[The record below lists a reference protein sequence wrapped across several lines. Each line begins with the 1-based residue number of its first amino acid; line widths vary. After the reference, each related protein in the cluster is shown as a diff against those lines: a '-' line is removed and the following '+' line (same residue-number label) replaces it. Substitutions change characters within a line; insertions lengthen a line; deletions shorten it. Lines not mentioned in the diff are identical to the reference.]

1 MSSGIYLSV
10 MSVACFGV
18 FVISL
23 IVNRKKVKDEIAT
36 AIKQDITSKQMKE
49 AEQVVERFLSEKNIP
64 SGASIS
70 EVGAALNIREGETV
84 ERISGQAH
92 LSGPNEDGIMIVTFR
107 KGLSQQERTFAFA
120 HECGHRINND
130 TVPID
135 RPAGKHKALAEQ
147 LADYV
152 AAALLMPLDSVYTYL
167 EKNHFRT
174 ASPRAR
180 IKITKSLC
188 KIYGVDEVV
197 ALRRIREVYMVK
209 KM

>member
-1 MSSGIYLSV
+1 MSPEIYLSI
-10 MSVACFGV
+10 MSVACLGAL
-18 FVISL
+18 VISL
-23 IVNRKKVKDEIAT
+23 IVNRKKVKDELAI
-36 AIKQDITSKQMKE
+36 AIKQDITSEQMKK
-49 AEQVVERFLSEKNIP
+49 AEQAVKLFLSEKKIP
-64 SGASIS
+64 YGASIS
-70 EVGAALNIREGETV
+70 VVGAALNIREGETV

-92 LSGPNEDGIMIVTFR
+92 LSSPNEDGIMVVTFR

-130 TVPID
+130 SVPID

-147 LADYV
+147 AADYV

-167 EKNHFRT
+167 EENHFRT
-174 ASPRAR
+174 ASPRMR

-188 KIYGVDEVV
+188 KTYGVDEVV

-209 KM
+209 EM